1 MVCSPHKAFLEP
13 FKAVIFPEGR
23 PSTLAINGMACSGAV
38 KSTTT
43 EVLANVVRSTNKGPF
58 TSTDGKYRKFTVKAE
73 VDLQSLVEEH
83 EEDIAKGRTFVDTK
97 GDAVLGCVFYSL
109 PSIALAGGFA
119 EGRMYE
125 RALVLWI
132 REQSAYCQDLNSNS
146 GGGGATPKNVATCG
160 GSAWFTGGP
169 SRHGQRAQPVVDG
182 RTQLRRASK
191 SAGW

>member
-1 MVCSPHKAFLEP
+1 M
-13 FKAVIFPEGR
+13 
-23 PSTLAINGMACSGAV
+23 
-38 KSTTT
+38 
-43 EVLANVVRSTNKGPF
+43 VRSTNKGPF

-83 EEDIAKGRTFVDTK
+83 EEDIAKGRTFVDRK

-109 PSIALAGGFA
+109 PTKVLSGGFA

-169 SRHGQRAQPVVDG
+169 TEVV
-182 RTQLRRASK
+182 
-191 SAGW
+191 